1 MLHDQISDG
10 DGLGDGVSAN
20 LAVLLTFDL
29 LPRKALSRCSR
40 TIHTMMR
47 VPLNVGYPPQMA
59 ESATM
64 CRPSSTRV
72 RCPSAFAFMPMPLI
86 MRPVAFVCKPVIS
99 DESGKGQTE

>member
-1 MLHDQISDG
+1 MESPERLVLHDQISDG

-64 CRPSSTRV
+64 CRPNAIR
-72 RCPSAFAFMPMPLI
+72 SAAPFLPL
-86 MRPVAFVCKPVIS
+86 RIS
-99 DESGKGQTE
+99 AIYVLARLLASLEMSLP